1 MNIVD
6 IPLLNSPWF
15 WLLGIVGVIVTGISK
30 SGFAGGAGVLAVPL
44 LALVIPPADAVVLVL
59 PLLLLMDV
67 QTIARQRR
75 NLDRA
80 QLLALLPAALLGV
93 GLGSALLDVLPAAAL
108 QWLLG
113 LISIT
118 FAGLQWRALRRQP
131 GMTPTT
137 TAPPPRRGP
146 ALLAGVVAGTTSTL
160 IHAGGPPLNMYLA
173 RCQLPKAR
181 WIGTAAVFFFSVNVV
196 KVPAYAV
203 LGLWRP
209 DLLLLAA
216 LLIPAG
222 WLGVQ
227 LGHRIQQRL
236 SERQFVQV
244 VLVALAGTGVLLIM
258 KALGGA

>member
-1 MNIVD
+1 MSVAD
-6 IPLLNSPWF
+6 IPLLSSPLF
-15 WLLGIVGVIVTGISK
+15 WLLGIIGVIFTGISK

-67 QTIARQRR
+67 QTITRHRR

-93 GLGSALLDVLPAAAL
+93 GLGSALLGVMPAAAL

-113 LISIT
+113 LISIA

-131 GMTPTT
+131 AVVPETVS
-137 TAPPPRRGP
+137 APQRGP
-146 ALLAGVVAGTTSTL
+146 AMLAGVVAGTTSTL

-222 WLGVQ
+222 WLGVH